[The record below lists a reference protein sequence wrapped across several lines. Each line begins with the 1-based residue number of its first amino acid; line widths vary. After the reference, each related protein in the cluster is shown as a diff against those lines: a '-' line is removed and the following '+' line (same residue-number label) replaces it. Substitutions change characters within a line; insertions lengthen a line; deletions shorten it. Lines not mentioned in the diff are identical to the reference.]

1 MTDAADLIERARDL
15 AASVA
20 TPADSAVELAKH
32 AAGNRDALTVAR
44 DHFIARLHAGSDD
57 FEATRALR
65 VVHKA
70 IELTPRTGIVIVE
83 GRRARRT

>member
-1 MTDAADLIERARDL
+1 MTDAAALIAFAGRLAADGALPDDGGRQLAERAGGD
-15 AASVA
+15 
-20 TPADSAVELAKH
+20 
-32 AAGNRDALTVAR
+32 RDALTVAR
-44 DHFIARLHAGSDD
+44 DHFILRLSAQSND

-70 IELTPRTGIVIVE
+70 IEVTPRTGIVIVE

>member
-1 MTDAADLIERARDL
+1 MANVTELIDRARRLAADGAFASDAGAQL
-15 AASVA
+15 AEVA
-20 TPADSAVELAKH
+20 DGDRE
-32 AAGNRDALTVAR
+32 ALTTAR
-44 DHFIARLHAGSDD
+44 DHFIARLHARSDD
-57 FEATRALR
+57 FDATKALR